1 MSLVPV
7 ERFRMQA
14 VEEALPPF
22 VLFARESVS
31 TLTSV
36 PSRNKNQFS
45 FPFFV
50 KKKKPKNY
58 WISFFFGILIN
69 SVA

>member
-36 PSRNKNQFS
+36 PSKNKNQFS
-45 FPFFV
+45 VLF
-50 KKKKPKNY
+50 
-58 WISFFFGILIN
+58 L
-69 SVA
+69 